1 MYVGEDRLADL
12 PYPDTHSPPAPHLL
26 VSTPRGRGELT
37 LGKAMSLSPRA
48 GGPVLE
54 EGCWGPPS
62 MTLSP
67 GGGRTGLG
75 FPLILPPPP
84 NLPPR
89 LSLPP
94 APAPQ
99 FFGVSLYIALW
110 RDRGGRMDGVWGGS
124 VIGGEKVLLGTPS
137 SLTAVLYPALPP
149 HPFLRLVL
157 RLLRLHP
164 SFFCMDSSPSV
175 PYPYIQTPSRGQIYT
190 YIKVVNM

>member
-26 VSTPRGRGELT
+26 VSTPRGRGEFT

-84 NLPPR
+84 I
-89 LSLPP
+89 SLH
-94 APAPQ
+94 
-99 FFGVSLYIALW
+99 V
-110 RDRGGRMDGVWGGS
+110 
-124 VIGGEKVLLGTPS
+124 
-137 SLTAVLYPALPP
+137 
-149 HPFLRLVL
+149 
-157 RLLRLHP
+157 
-164 SFFCMDSSPSV
+164 SPSRQRQLHNFSV
-175 PYPYIQTPSRGQIYT
+175 FLCT
-190 YIKVVNM
+190 

>member
-75 FPLILPPPP
+75 FPLILPPPQSP
-84 NLPPR
+84 ST
-89 LSLPP
+89 SLPP
-94 APAPQ
+94 ASASSTI
-99 FFGVSLYIALW
+99 FRCF
-110 RDRGGRMDGVWGGS
+110 S
-124 VIGGEKVLLGTPS
+124 VHS
-137 SLTAVLYPALPP
+137 SLA
-149 HPFLRLVL
+149 
-157 RLLRLHP
+157 
-164 SFFCMDSSPSV
+164 
-175 PYPYIQTPSRGQIYT
+175 G
-190 YIKVVNM
+190 